1 MRERGSQRKREA
13 REAVRINFRWAAKVH
28 RAQRV
33 EERGEGAG
41 DGPMK
46 RMTMCP
52 RESEAVDRR
61 QRGVDRKEEGSI

>member
-1 MRERGSQRKREA
+1 MREREP
-13 REAVRINFRWAAKVH
+13 
-28 RAQRV
+28 AQR
-33 EERGEGAG
+33 ERRERRFGFTSDGRPRYTALSTSKKRGEGAG